1 MTGLHVLN
9 PGPRTTVQDGGRTG
23 YQHHGLAAGSAAD
36 LRAWRWANHML
47 DNPVN
52 AACLEITL
60 GGFTATAEGTMLM
73 AITGAADP
81 ARLNGRPLPGW
92 SVFLMQG
99 GDRLEIPVASSGLL
113 TYLAVVGGWQTR
125 CFLGSRSAVVR
136 EQLTGLGAIK
146 TDDRI
151 PALPAEEP
159 YANDLRLRR
168 RLPTSHQPQPGEVRL
183 KLVPGP
189 DQHLFSRADLA
200 RLVQSP
206 YQVTADSDRMGY
218 RLDGTPLLS
227 PGGVTSRGVNCG
239 TVQIPGDGKPMV
251 LLNDRQTMGGYPVI
265 GTVPRLDCSRLAQC
279 RPGER
284 VWFCWSDVAEC
295 QGERM
300 IFEEQMRTLEW
311 NPEGKLTRHGVL
323 VN

>member
-1 MTGLHVLN
+1 MTGLRILN

-23 YQHHGLAAGSAAD
+23 YQHHGLAAGGAAD

-47 DNPVN
+47 DNPTN

-60 GGFTATAEGTMLM
+60 GGFTATADGPLLM
-73 AITGAADP
+73 AITGAADQ

-92 SVFLMQG
+92 SVFLMQQ
-99 GDRLEIPVASSGLL
+99 GDRIEIPVSGTGLL
-113 TYLAVVGGWQTR
+113 TYLAVAGGWQTR

-136 EQLTGLGAIK
+136 ERFTDLGTVR
-146 TDDRI
+146 TDDRV
-151 PALPAEEP
+151 PALPA
-159 YANDLRLRR
+159 AKLDTDDRRLRR
-168 RLPTSHQPQPGEVRL
+168 RLPKSHRAPPGEARL

-200 RLVQSP
+200 RLVQRP
-206 YQVTADSDRMGY
+206 YQITADSDRMGY
-218 RLDGTPLLS
+218 RLDGAPLLS

-239 TVQIPGDGKPMV
+239 TVQIPGDGKPVV

-265 GTVPRLDCSRLAQC
+265 GTVPRLDCGRLAQC
-279 RPGER
+279 RPGDR

-300 IFEEQMRTLEW
+300 IYEEQMRTLVW
-311 NPEGKLTRHGVL
+311 NQEGKLTRHGAR